1 MRRLAL
7 ALAGLTGFC
16 LLAAG
21 CDKCGEPVKINA
33 PSFSSACHGTPQ
45 PKSHE

>member
-7 ALAGLTGFC
+7 ALACLTFLC

-33 PSFSSACHGTPQ
+33 PSLSAACHGTPQ
-45 PKSHE
+45 PESRE